1 MFETDVQGSRK
12 GEVTYMERRMFESI
26 GNKYSNEQRKG
37 TTGRTGFTFNNSS
50 NDSNSCGSSGSSGNN
65 KISDLNA
72 EYLRRTSMPVNNSN
86 SNNYI
91 KCSSSSSNTAS
102 IFGISN
108 SSTTNNT
115 NNNSNSN
122 NSLAR
127 STINVFSNAL
137 SHTFQNI
144 PNTLSN
150 LTSPFTSSSQSNTNT
165 NSFNT
170 VFGVNPSPNTYK
182 PKNLNFKPNQ
192 FHIDA
197 LISNFETK
205 VIGAEEIVYFKIDLY
220 SAITKQEWTI
230 YHKYSDFYELNLIF
244 KKYYTKAPYF
254 PGDTYL
260 RLSNLSDLIHKK
272 ENLEHYIKDVINR
285 SDLLTSIYCIKF
297 LKLEN
302 HYPDIA
308 LYHPFMM
315 YNLED
320 ELDLPIS
327 CAYFYE
333 ETNLLFLGL
342 GKPKQDMLSGIFT
355 KVKSK
360 IPFFSKAEPPKTICG
375 QLVVYNIIK
384 NYQGVYHFE
393 PLYSKALYSEVS
405 SINYYKDKNCLCVGL
420 NDGSVQLYKVYT
432 TESTEESKGEFIIEA
447 GVISSYSA
455 AIVGAVVNFNYGY
468 IYTIAKDVYIKI
480 SELNYQS
487 LMKEYAITKRSIT
500 KMVYDDVMGRIILGD
515 EGGSVYVVDI
525 TTNVL
530 APKTVCVFNCGGNR
544 SVCCLKYE
552 RNECRL
558 FVGMK
563 GGDLLAFKLKNYQ
576 GKYGEIEFMKV
587 LDVVVSQGLDVN
599 EVIVNAKEE
608 MMVALNNG
616 SIPVYCRDLNK
627 PEFVVD
633 AHLLSVN
640 GMFWE
645 EKKKMLITCSEDKSV
660 KMCQFPVYWPG
671 EMIRDAHKT
680 YGNNNNSQQR
690 NDDMQQQCEYD
701 NHFVFNNNN
710 NDNNVNSSVS
720 HSNVNKKEMYS
731 NEDIEKWSEDLDG
744 WAYEI

>member
-1 MFETDVQGSRK
+1 MFETDLSINKRSDGK
-12 GEVTYMERRMFESI
+12 GDVSYMERRMFENI
-26 GNKYSNEQRKG
+26 GNKYSNEQRKVK
-37 TTGRTGFTFNNSS
+37 TTFSFNNS
-50 NDSNSCGSSGSSGNN
+50 NSGGGS

-72 EYLRRTSMPVNNSN
+72 EYLRRTTMPSN
-86 SNNYI
+86 SNGDNYI

-102 IFGISN
+102 IFGINN
-108 SSTTNNT
+108 SSTNS
-115 NNNSNSN
+115 SNSN
-122 NSLAR
+122 NSLTR
-127 STINVFSNAL
+127 NTLNVFSNAL

-150 LTSPFTSSSQSNTNT
+150 LTSPFSSSSSQNNTNT

-205 VIGAEEIVYFKIDLY
+205 VIGAEEVVYFKIDLY
-220 SAITKQEWTI
+220 SSITKQEWTI
-230 YHKYSDFYELNLIF
+230 YHKYSDFFELNLIF

-260 RLSNLSDLIHKK
+260 RLSNLSDLIHRK
-272 ENLEHYIKDVINR
+272 ENLEHYIKDIINR
-285 SDLLTSIYCIKF
+285 ADLLTSIYCIKF

-360 IPFFSKAEPPKTICG
+360 IPFFNKKEPPKTICG

-447 GVISSYSA
+447 GVISCYNV

-487 LMKEYAITKRSIT
+487 LMKEHVVTKRSIT
-500 KMVYDDVMGRIILGD
+500 RMVYDDVMGRVMLGD
-515 EGGSVYVVDI
+515 EGGSVYIVDI

-530 APKTVCVFNCGGNR
+530 VPKTVCVFNCGGNR

-552 RNECRL
+552 RNESRL

-587 LDVVVSQGLDVN
+587 LDIVISQGVDVN
-599 EVIVNAKEE
+599 EVIVNGKEE

-671 EMIRDAHKT
+671 EMIRDAYKT
-680 YGNNNNSQQR
+680 YGNHN
-690 NDDMQQQCEYD
+690 QQQHHDMYNQRECLNTND
-701 NHFVFNNNN
+701 NHFVFNNDSSNSNN
-710 NDNNVNSSVS
+710 NDNHSVS
-720 HSNVNKKEMYS
+720 NKKEMYL